1 MKGRRGRVLRYC
13 FGGFLF
19 LTAGINVLIGSA
31 WYLCLGVGVA
41 GGIIVVG
48 RRRIFRAAVSR
59 SGDAIV
65 CRYIPWYEG
74 NAYSTLV
81 LIPLMGVASLAAGY
95 APGNPTWLRVTG
107 IIVLGV
113 TPLTLY
119 GVVHMWLR
127 SLLCI
132 TPSMLTVRLAERRSE
147 LMEIRRELVESIE
160 PKPTPQPAG
169 GEWLQVGITYR
180 PVDAGGVATTTVVL
194 GLRLS
199 VEPINLIN
207 ALIAWKDGNGD
218 SPSELLDRIEG
229 ILRGAF

>member
-1 MKGRRGRVLRYC
+1 MSAFFPPHLDP
-13 FGGFLF
+13 LF
-19 LTAGINVLIGSA
+19 RAL
-31 WYLCLGVGVA
+31 LGVAAA

-81 LIPLMGVASLAAGY
+81 LMPLIGVASLGAGY
-95 APGNPTWLRVTG
+95 APGNPTWLRITG
-107 IIVLGV
+107 VIVLSV
-113 TPLTLY
+113 TPMTLY
-119 GVVHMWLR
+119 GVVNMWLR

-147 LMEIRRELVESIE
+147 LTEIRRELVESIE
-160 PKPTPQPAG
+160 AKPTPQPAG

-180 PVDAGGVATTTVVL
+180 PVGAGAVATKTVML

-199 VEPINLIN
+199 VQPINLLN
-207 ALIAWKDGNGD
+207 ALIAWKDGTGD
-218 SPSELLDRIEG
+218 SPRELLDWIER
-229 ILRGAF
+229 ILRGTS